1 MLITELYNPSG
12 ETILKLETSEERGD
26 HIKLTTPTGEITI
39 SWFQARDIYCDL
51 NEWLQDS
58 AHLASREN

>member
-1 MLITELYNPSG
+1 MVITELCNPSG

-26 HIKLTTPTGEITI
+26 HIKLTTPDDEITI